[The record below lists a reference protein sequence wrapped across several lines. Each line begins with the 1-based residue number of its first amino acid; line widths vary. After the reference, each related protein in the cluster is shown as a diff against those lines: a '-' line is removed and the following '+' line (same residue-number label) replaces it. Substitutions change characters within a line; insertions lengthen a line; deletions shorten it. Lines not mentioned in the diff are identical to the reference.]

1 LGLIVIIIDFS
12 LFTPIHSIGAL
23 ITTPCIG
30 IPFPS
35 LKTGLYNGCY
45 FYNLLIQGYIKKLPD
60 PVPSSVS
67 SALIIVISANTN
79 LTIRAPF

>member
-1 LGLIVIIIDFS
+1 MGLIFIIIECS
-12 LFTPIHSIGAL
+12 LFTLVHSIGAL
-23 ITTPCIG
+23 TTTPCIG

-35 LKTGLYNGCY
+35 VKTGLYNGCY

-67 SALIIVISANTN
+67 SAFIIVISVNTN